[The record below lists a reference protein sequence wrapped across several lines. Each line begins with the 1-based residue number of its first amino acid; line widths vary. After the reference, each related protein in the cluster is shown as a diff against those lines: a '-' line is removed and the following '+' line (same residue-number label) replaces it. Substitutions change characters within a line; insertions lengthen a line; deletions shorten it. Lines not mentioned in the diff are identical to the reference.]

1 MTESDILQK
10 LAAAAAK
17 TQPGVKPIKGIS
29 RVKVKDFQPP
39 EITLTFLPGTG
50 LFMAVLTRITITGKS
65 FIGANMEITVVAN
78 MTAKNK
84 LSQDDLGCP
93 KFSVGDCQ
101 ISLVSIKT
109 NLPSSMLP
117 KLVNKFLVTT
127 LQKVLPDM
135 LCPAVDAVLTLV
147 NQKFTTLVSP
157 SSVGA
162 AGSIRYAL
170 LSPPV
175 TSEDFIELDL
185 NTTVLHEGGDLI
197 DLPTDPPALTSLPP
211 KMDSATQLALSV
223 NFLSAELTLLQTSLS
238 LDVTETTLSE
248 SLPPSQ
254 PMVVE
259 IRITQRPVLTMQQ
272 DKGLVHLFGTAEFL
286 TSQPDAARE
295 SLFVLNIHINLGTQ
309 FSLQEEKLRISLAL
323 DSLYEMAL
331 AASSIGT
338 FAELLVKGFLVNI
351 IEAAYV
357 PAING
362 ALQEGIPLPYLLGIK
377 YANADIS
384 MSEKVLPAV
393 SGC

>member
-17 TQPGVKPIKGIS
+17 KQPGVKPIKGIS
-29 RVKVKDFQPP
+29 
-39 EITLTFLPGTG
+39 
-50 LFMAVLTRITITGKS
+50 S

-101 ISLVSIKT
+101 ISLVSVKT

-117 KLVNKFLVTT
+117 EIVNKFLVTT
-127 LQKVLPDM
+127 LQKVLPDL

-157 SSVGA
+157 SSVGD

-175 TSEDFIELDL
+175 TREDFIELDL

-223 NFLSAELTLLQTSLS
+223 NFLSAELTLLQTSLN

-254 PMVVE
+254 PMVIE

-286 TSQPDAARE
+286 TSQPDAAQE

-323 DSLYEMAL
+323 DRSD
-331 AASSIGT
+331 
-338 FAELLVKGFLVNI
+338 V
-351 IEAAYV
+351 
-357 PAING
+357 
-362 ALQEGIPLPYLLGIK
+362 
-377 YANADIS
+377 
-384 MSEKVLPAV
+384 
-393 SGC
+393 C

>member
-17 TQPGVKPIKGIS
+17 KQPGVKPIKGIS
-29 RVKVKDFQPP
+29 
-39 EITLTFLPGTG
+39 
-50 LFMAVLTRITITGKS
+50 S

-117 KLVNKFLVTT
+117 EIVNKFLVTT

-175 TSEDFIELDL
+175 TREDFIELDL

-223 NFLSAELTLLQTSLS
+223 NFLSAELTLLQTSFN
-238 LDVTETTLSE
+238 LDVTETTILGLPPLTTTTLGALIPTLSE

-254 PMVVE
+254 PMVIE

-295 SLFVLNIHINLGTQ
+295 SLFILNIV
-309 FSLQEEKLRISLAL
+309 R
-323 DSLYEMAL
+323 
-331 AASSIGT
+331 
-338 FAELLVKGFLVNI
+338 
-351 IEAAYV
+351 
-357 PAING
+357 
-362 ALQEGIPLPYLLGIK
+362 
-377 YANADIS
+377 
-384 MSEKVLPAV
+384 
-393 SGC
+393 

>member
-1 MTESDILQK
+1 MHWCNSPMLQG
-10 LAAAAAK
+10 
-17 TQPGVKPIKGIS
+17 PW
-29 RVKVKDFQPP
+29 
-39 EITLTFLPGTG
+39 
-50 LFMAVLTRITITGKS
+50 
-65 FIGANMEITVVAN
+65 
-78 MTAKNK
+78 
-84 LSQDDLGCP
+84 
-93 KFSVGDCQ
+93 
-101 ISLVSIKT
+101 
-109 NLPSSMLP
+109 
-117 KLVNKFLVTT
+117 
-127 LQKVLPDM
+127 

-147 NQKFTTLVSP
+147 NQKFTTLVSL

-185 NTTVLHEGGDLI
+185 NTTVLQEGGDLI
-197 DLPTDPPALTSLPP
+197 DLPADPPALTSLPP
-211 KMDSATQLALSV
+211 KRDSATQLALSV
-223 NFLSAELTLLQTSLS
+223 NFLSAELTLIQTSLN
-238 LDVTETTLSE
+238 LDVTETIILGLPPLTTTTLGALIPMLSE

-254 PMVVE
+254 PMVIE
-259 IRITQRPVLTMQQ
+259 IRITKPPVVTMRQ

-286 TSQPDAARE
+286 TSQPSAARE
-295 SLFVLNIHINLGTQ
+295 SLFVLDIHINLDTQ
-309 FSLQEEKLRISLAL
+309 FSIHEEKLRISLGL

-362 ALQEGIPLPYLLGIK
+362 ALQEGIPLPHLLGMK

-393 SGC
+393 SAAESRTVRN

>member
-1 MTESDILQK
+1 
-10 LAAAAAK
+10 
-17 TQPGVKPIKGIS
+17 
-29 RVKVKDFQPP
+29 
-39 EITLTFLPGTG
+39 
-50 LFMAVLTRITITGKS
+50 
-65 FIGANMEITVVAN
+65 

-84 LSQDDLGCP
+84 LLQDDSGCP

-117 KLVNKFLVTT
+117 KLVNKFLDTT

-157 SSVGA
+157 SSVGT
-162 AGSIRYAL
+162 AGSIYYAL

-175 TSEDFIELDL
+175 TSDVFIELDL
-185 NTTVLHEGGDLI
+185 NTTVLQEGGNLI
-197 DLPTDPPALTSLPP
+197 ALPADPPALTSLPP

-223 NFLSAELTLLQTSLS
+223 NFLSAELTLMQTSLN
-238 LDVTETTLSE
+238 LDVTETM
-248 SLPPSQ
+248 
-254 PMVVE
+254 PMVIE
-259 IRITQRPVLTMQQ
+259 IRITKPPMLTIRQ

-286 TSQPDAARE
+286 TSQPNAAQE
-295 SLFVLNIHINLGTQ
+295 SLFVLNIHINLDTQ
-309 FSLQEEKLRISLAL
+309 FSIQEEKLRISLAL
-323 DSLYEMAL
+323 DSLYGMAL
-331 AASSIGT
+331 AASSIGA
-338 FAELLVKGFLVNI
+338 FAELPVKGFLENI

-362 ALQEGIPLPYLLGIK
+362 ALQEGIPLPHLLGIK

-384 MSEKVLPAV
+384 MSEKVLPVCLAAEFRTV
-393 SGC
+393 RN